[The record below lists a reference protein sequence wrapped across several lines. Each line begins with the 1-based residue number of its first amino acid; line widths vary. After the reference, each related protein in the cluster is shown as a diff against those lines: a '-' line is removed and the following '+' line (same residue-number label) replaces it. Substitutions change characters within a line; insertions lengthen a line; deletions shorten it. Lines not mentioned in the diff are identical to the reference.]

1 VREPSG
7 AGNPGLSHRRRR
19 RRDYFTS
26 RFGDLRLFTLQVL
39 GTSELLGAT
48 PEQPTGSPRA

>member
-39 GTSELLGAT
+39 GASELLGAT